1 MQGRYQPTA
10 PPSTPQYRRAA
21 KPVARFRANTN
32 YSDGVG
38 GAGLRAWMR
47 ESPEMRESVLC
58 TQKYALPRNAT
69 KRVTWLL
76 ICWKSVDISTSTKPA
91 TPLNDAHHGGLLCF
105 WLRFAHKRAMRH
117 FNKPSKSIPD
127 QIVLLQE
134 RGMVIENAQQ
144 ATWALSH
151 ISYYRLRAYWLYYE
165 ADPESGN
172 HAFKN
177 GTTLEAVLA
186 LYEFDRR
193 LRLLL
198 MDALERIE
206 VAARG
211 AWAHQMAM
219 VYGPHG
225 YLNAALY
232 PRVDRFQA
240 NLAQLQSEY
249 DRSHDVFVD
258 HYKRTYDN
266 PSLPPVWMAAEFI
279 SFGLLSKFFSALGGR
294 ADRKAIARRIGF
306 DDRVFQ
312 GLMHHLATVRNICAH
327 HSRLWNR
334 RFTVTFPIAQ
344 TPANLAETI
353 DPEADRKL
361 YNTLSMLLHS
371 MRVVAP
377 ESDWPHRLACL
388 IAENPTGDFAA
399 MGFPDDW
406 RERPLWAHLCSD

>member
-1 MQGRYQPTA
+1 
-10 PPSTPQYRRAA
+10 
-21 KPVARFRANTN
+21 
-32 YSDGVG
+32 
-38 GAGLRAWMR
+38 MR
-47 ESPEMRESVLC
+47 P
-58 TQKYALPRNAT
+58 
-69 KRVTWLL
+69 
-76 ICWKSVDISTSTKPA
+76 
-91 TPLNDAHHGGLLCF
+91 
-105 WLRFAHKRAMRH
+105 
-117 FNKPSKSIPD
+117 FNKPSKLIPD
-127 QIVLLQE
+127 QIALLQE
-134 RGMVIENAQQ
+134 RGMVVENAQQ

-151 ISYYRLRAYWLYYE
+151 ISYYRLRAYWSYYE
-165 ADPESGN
+165 ADHESRN
-172 HAFKN
+172 HVFKD
-177 GTTLEAVLA
+177 GTILEAVLA

-225 YLNAALY
+225 YLNSALY
-232 PRVDRFQA
+232 PRTGCFQA

-258 HYKRTYDN
+258 HYKRTYNN
-266 PSLPPVWMAAEFI
+266 PPLPPVWMAAEFM

-294 ADRKAIARRIGF
+294 ADRKAIARKVGF

-327 HSRLWNR
+327 HGRLWNR

-344 TPANLAETI
+344 NPASLADTI
-353 DPEADRKL
+353 VPQADRKL

-371 MRVVAP
+371 MGTKSPA
-377 ESDWPHRLACL
+377 SHWPHRLACL

-406 RERPLWAHLCSD
+406 RESPLWAKLCSD

>member
-1 MQGRYQPTA
+1 LQSIGN
-10 PPSTPQYRRAA
+10 
-21 KPVARFRANTN
+21 PVRL
-32 YSDGVG
+32 D
-38 GAGLRAWMR
+38 
-47 ESPEMRESVLC
+47 
-58 TQKYALPRNAT
+58 AT
-69 KRVTWLL
+69 KRNSRLL
-76 ICWKSVDISTSTKPA
+76 ICWESVDISTSTKPA

-105 WLRFAHKRAMRH
+105 WPWLAHKPTMRH

-127 QIVLLQE
+127 QIALLQE
-134 RGMVIENAQQ
+134 RGMVIQNVQQ

-172 HAFKN
+172 HVFKD

-186 LYEFDRR
+186 LYEFDRH

-232 PRVDRFQA
+232 PRTDRFQA

-258 HYKRTYDN
+258 HYKRTYNN
-266 PSLPPVWMAAEFI
+266 PPLPPVWMAAEFI

-294 ADRKAIARRIGF
+294 ADRKAIARKIGF

-344 TPANLAETI
+344 NPASLADTI
-353 DPEADRKL
+353 APEADRKL

-371 MRVVAP
+371 MGIVAP
-377 ESDWPHRLACL
+377 ESDWPSRLTCL

>member
-1 MQGRYQPTA
+1 
-10 PPSTPQYRRAA
+10 
-21 KPVARFRANTN
+21 
-32 YSDGVG
+32 
-38 GAGLRAWMR
+38 MR
-47 ESPEMRESVLC
+47 PF
-58 TQKYALPRNAT
+58 
-69 KRVTWLL
+69 
-76 ICWKSVDISTSTKPA
+76 IKPA
-91 TPLNDAHHGGLLCF
+91 
-105 WLRFAHKRAMRH
+105 
-117 FNKPSKSIPD
+117 KSIPD
-127 QIVLLQE
+127 QIALLQE
-134 RGMVIENAQQ
+134 RGMLIQDAQRAQ
-144 ATWALSH
+144 SALKH

-165 ADPESGN
+165 ADPESGD
-172 HAFKN
+172 HAFKE
-177 GTTLEAVLA
+177 GTTLEAVLD

-211 AWAHQMAM
+211 AWAYQMAM

-232 PRVDRFQA
+232 RRTDRFQE
-240 NLAQLQSEY
+240 NLHQLQSEY

-258 HYKRTYDN
+258 HYKRTYNN
-266 PSLPPVWMAAEFI
+266 PPLPPVWMAAEFI

-294 ADRKAIARRIGF
+294 ADRKSIARAIGF

-344 TPANLAETI
+344 NPSGLADTI
-353 DPEADRKL
+353 SSDADRKL

-371 MRVVAP
+371 MAVVFP
-377 ESDWPHRLACL
+377 ESDWPQRLISL
-388 IAENPTGDFAA
+388 VVENPTGDFAA
-399 MGFPDDW
+399 MGFPNDW
-406 RERPLWAHLCSD
+406 RERPLWAELCSD